1 MTDEERFET
10 LFRGVYEDL
19 MCFLERRIH
28 PVAAEDVVSE
38 VFLVAWRRLQEV
50 PTEHDQA
57 RAWLFGVAHRTLAN
71 QRRGDA
77 RRQQLASRVGA
88 VLPASAREH
97 DESEQVISQ
106 VDLARAWCLLSPTD
120 QEVLTLTA
128 LDGLTNAQ
136 TATVLGISTT
146 AVSVRLMRAR
156 RRLCLHMNRPARR
169 TRYVDSTPSTTGGT
183 S

>member
-1 MTDEERFET
+1 MNGSSNYFEPST
-10 LFRGVYEDL
+10 RICCVS
-19 MCFLERRIH
+19 ERRIH
-28 PVAAEDVVSE
+28 PVAAEDVLAE
-38 VFLVAWRRLQEV
+38 VLLVAWRRLEEV
-50 PTEHDQA
+50 PAEHDQA

-88 VLPASAREH
+88 ALPASAREH

-106 VDLARAWCLLSPTD
+106 VDLARAWSLLSPAD
-120 QEVLTLTA
+120 QDVLTLTA

-156 RRLCLHMNRPARR
+156 RRLRLHMKHPGRR
-169 TRYVDSTPSTTGGT
+169 TGQVTSTPSTTGGT
-183 S
+183 A